1 MRYKK
6 AKKTLLNTC
15 IFVSIGALF
24 GSINMLL
31 DRLAN
36 HLRWIVYSHMEYENN
51 K

>member
-31 DRLAN
+31 DPIGKSLKMDS
-36 HLRWIVYSHMEYENN
+36 LLPYVI
-51 K
+51 